1 MAGYCCFGSMY
12 VCTDVY
18 PYMLTQFHT
27 HIYIYNYIY
36 RYIYISTNIGT
47 CFRVYLVYI
56 YIYIVT
62 HSNFKKMTKRVSRM
76 VSIAVLHVQYTPV
89 WRKAFPKLAMR
100 ADAAAHP
107 FPLAGRLGGGP
118 VGCVGTILLH
128 MVTPGN

>member
-1 MAGYCCFGSMY
+1 MESYCCFGSMY

-18 PYMLTQFHT
+18 TYMLTQFHT
-27 HIYIYNYIY
+27 H
-36 RYIYISTNIGT
+36 RYIYIYRLISGHV
-47 CFRVYLVYI
+47 FV

-62 HSNFKKMTKRVSRM
+62 RSNFKKMPKLVSRM

-89 WRKAFPKLAMR
+89 RRKAFPKLVMR

-128 MVTPGN
+128 MVTPRNR

>member
-1 MAGYCCFGSMY
+1 MFS
-12 VCTDVY
+12 
-18 PYMLTQFHT
+18 
-27 HIYIYNYIY
+27 
-36 RYIYISTNIGT
+36 
-47 CFRVYLVYI
+47 YI

-62 HSNFKKMTKRVSRM
+62 RSNFKKMPKLVSRM

-89 WRKAFPKLAMR
+89 RRKAFPKLVMR

-128 MVTPGN
+128 MVTPRNR